1 MFEDGYENW
10 LGTRL
15 ACNKFASS
23 PARRFTSMA
32 ARRLERLHY
41 RVLRLAF
48 FWMLFG
54 TNSILVMFELGFVR
68 SDCRHHQL

>member
-15 ACNKFASS
+15 ACNKFPSS

-32 ARRLERLHY
+32 ARRLERLRY
-41 RVLRLAF
+41 
-48 FWMLFG
+48 
-54 TNSILVMFELGFVR
+54 
-68 SDCRHHQL
+68 